1 VIEEL
6 SSLDTCQKKIR
17 VLRRVTKGWDANV
30 VAENNRLKQSLLA
43 EYNYLDMISQDRV
56 LDDAERVRMKEL
68 IREIEKI

>member
-1 VIEEL
+1 
-6 SSLDTCQKKIR
+6 
-17 VLRRVTKGWDANV
+17 VTKGWDANV

-43 EYNYLDMISQDRV
+43 EYNYLDMVSQDRV